1 MKPMDTLRKLT
12 DAANAFRDDRD
23 WRQFHTPKDLA
34 VGLSLEASEV
44 LEHFLWKNNAQVSA
58 YLEAGG
64 TSALKK
70 EMADVMI
77 YLLFMAHDLGID
89 LEQAVLD
96 KLEENARKYPVE
108 QAKGRSDKYT
118 AYQQAERA

>member
-1 MKPMDTLRKLT
+1 MDTLKKLT
-12 DAANAFRDDRD
+12 EAANAFRDDRD

-44 LEHFLWKNNAQVSA
+44 LEHFLWKNDAQAAA
-58 YLEAGG
+58 YVNAGG
-64 TSALKK
+64 KAELKK

-89 LEQAVLD
+89 LEHAVLD
-96 KLEENARKYPVE
+96 KLEENARKYPVA

>member
-1 MKPMDTLRKLT
+1 MDTLRKLT

>member
-1 MKPMDTLRKLT
+1 MDAFTHLT
-12 DAANAFRDDRD
+12 DAANKFRDDRD

-34 VGLSLEASEV
+34 TGLSLEAAEV
-44 LEHFLWKNNAQVSA
+44 LEHFLWKNGDKVTA

-64 TSALKK
+64 TAEIRK
-70 EMADVMI
+70 ELADVMI

-108 QAKGRSDKYT
+108 KAKGRSDKYT
-118 AYQQAERA
+118 AYLEA